1 MLEMDAKGLGSELSF
16 TSLVEFIIR
25 RLSVLFDCLVPFSSR
40 RCVTIHMANNKEPWK
55 CSTEKGDG
63 RCIHTR

>member
-55 CSTEKGDG
+55 C
-63 RCIHTR
+63 